1 MPNLNFIASLR
12 GLAGLWILLY
22 HAHFLPTPNPNRP
35 LWAGIFVDVGGM
47 AVMLFFVI
55 SAFSLMYTYPNRLK
69 SSKPILDFYIHR
81 FFRIAPLFYVVLCYY
96 LVWDKYRLD
105 YLHPFESI
113 FSNLT
118 LTFNLIPNHQT
129 SIVWAGWSIGV
140 EILFYLVF
148 PFVYRL
154 CSSLLSSL
162 NFLIFTLIITNL
174 SKALLPYIIQD
185 PKTLSVFQQWF
196 FLRYLPVFAL
206 GIVVFRI
213 WQNQMF
219 ANLSGRSKNS
229 LGYFLVLLSAFLLL
243 SRPAVLSTLLGDDL
257 YSQALAF
264 SCLVLGLSLIPLK
277 VLVNP
282 FLGWFGKLSYSVYL
296 LQPII
301 IWQMQHLTAKIYE
314 VLGNTFGFL
323 VSTLLIVLTLG
334 LIAWASERLI
344 ERPMIQLGKR
354 LSRAIAV

>member
-1 MPNLNFIASLR
+1 
-12 GLAGLWILLY
+12 
-22 HAHFLPTPNPNRP
+22 
-35 LWAGIFVDVGGM
+35 
-47 AVMLFFVI
+47 
-55 SAFSLMYTYPNRLK
+55 
-69 SSKPILDFYIHR
+69 
-81 FFRIAPLFYVVLCYY
+81 
-96 LVWDKYRLD
+96 
-105 YLHPFESI
+105 
-113 FSNLT
+113 
-118 LTFNLIPNHQT
+118 
-129 SIVWAGWSIGV
+129 
-140 EILFYLVF
+140 
-148 PFVYRL
+148 
-154 CSSLLSSL
+154 
-162 NFLIFTLIITNL
+162 
-174 SKALLPYIIQD
+174 
-185 PKTLSVFQQWF
+185 
-196 FLRYLPVFAL
+196 
-206 GIVVFRI
+206 
-213 WQNQMF
+213 MF

-243 SRPAVLSTLLGDDL
+243 SRPAVLSTLLGDGL